1 MCFLFYCLVCG
12 INQLNEESLICK
24 VGPYSI
30 TNDSLLALRNGQKL
44 SDELVDAALYVVT
57 KGNEVSLFL
66 LVVNLLGFEI
76 VSWLD

>member
-66 LVVNLLGFEI
+66 LVVNLLGI
-76 VSWLD
+76 